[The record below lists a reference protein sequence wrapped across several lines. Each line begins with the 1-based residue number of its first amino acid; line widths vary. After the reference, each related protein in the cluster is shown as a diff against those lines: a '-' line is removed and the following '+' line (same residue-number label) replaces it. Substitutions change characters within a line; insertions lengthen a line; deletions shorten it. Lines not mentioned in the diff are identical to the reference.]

1 MGRGLDNG
9 AVRAVA
15 ALFVAAGL
23 TVGVDRKDAEVCG
36 GKETVCFGRQS

>member
-1 MGRGLDNG
+1 MGRGLNDG

-15 ALFVAAGL
+15 ARFVAAGL
-23 TVGVDRKDAEVCG
+23 AVGVDRKDAEVCG